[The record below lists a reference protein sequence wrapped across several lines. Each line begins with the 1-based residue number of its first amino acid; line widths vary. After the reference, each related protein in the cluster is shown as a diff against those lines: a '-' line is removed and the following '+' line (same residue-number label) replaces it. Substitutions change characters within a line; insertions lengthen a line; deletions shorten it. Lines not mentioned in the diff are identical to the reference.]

1 GTTATTKQ
9 VASARFGVTAEYLV
23 AGDEIEIK
31 IAQGAKPGEGG
42 QLMGVKVDAGIAR
55 ARHATPG
62 VDLISPPPL
71 HDIYSIEDLKQLIYE
86 LKQLHPT
93 SKVCVKLVAGRHVGT
108 VAVGVVKA
116 GADVIQISGG
126 DGGTGAAPISSMRH
140 AGMPWE
146 LGLSEAHRR
155 LTEHDLRRHVRLRVD
170 GGLSTADDIVI
181 AAALGAAEFG
191 FGKILLV
198 AQGCM
203 MARICQNNRCPTGN

>member
-1 GTTATTKQ
+1 
-9 VASARFGVTAEYLV
+9 
-23 AGDEIEIK
+23 
-31 IAQGAKPGEGG
+31 
-42 QLMGVKVDAGIAR
+42 
-55 ARHATPG
+55 
-62 VDLISPPPL
+62 
-71 HDIYSIEDLKQLIYE
+71 
-86 LKQLHPT
+86 KQLHPT

-170 GGLSTADDIVI
+170 GGLSTAEDIVI
-181 AAALGAAEFG
+181 AAALGAEEFG

-198 AQGCM
+198 AQGCI
-203 MARICQNNRCPTGN
+203 MARICEKNRCPTGIATHDPKFKAKYKGEPEHVIALLEQLAEGVRQHLSKVGVPRLDALIG